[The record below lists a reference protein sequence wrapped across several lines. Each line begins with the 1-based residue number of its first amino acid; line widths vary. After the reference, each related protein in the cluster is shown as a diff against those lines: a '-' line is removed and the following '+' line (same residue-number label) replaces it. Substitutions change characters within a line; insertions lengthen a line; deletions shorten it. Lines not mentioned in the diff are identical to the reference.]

1 MNGLFKRLSKNGRE
15 NIIKTAELWR
25 KLETEREKVLPFYEP
40 DKEEYKGEVEF
51 SIEKIDGVDPNV
63 YNEFQQLDH
72 FFKRFNKVMLDKVAI
87 QKQKGSLEKENMF
100 FKSLLKQYLDGVS
113 VNNDVMDANNPLLVI
128 NNKVNLNRPPV
139 QKLDNNNPKTLVE
152 GNFEVSNIALQRNGY
167 P

>member
-1 MNGLFKRLSKNGRE
+1 
-15 NIIKTAELWR
+15 
-25 KLETEREKVLPFYEP
+25 
-40 DKEEYKGEVEF
+40 
-51 SIEKIDGVDPNV
+51 
-63 YNEFQQLDH
+63 
-72 FFKRFNKVMLDKVAI
+72 MLDKVAI